1 MLKNYFKIAFRNLW
15 RQRVFS
21 AINLLGLA
29 VGMSSFLLIFSY
41 VSFERS
47 YDAFNTK
54 AQRIYRL
61 YCDTKTPTETI
72 YTGTSSGRAAPDI
85 RRSFPQ
91 VENEARICFMSFL
104 VQNGTKKFQE
114 DQMLGADSTF
124 FDIFTFPFLKGNP
137 ATALQNPYS
146 VVLSHTGAQ
155 KYFGN
160 TDPMGQSLLL
170 NGRVAFKVTGVMK
183 DIPANAQFHGDY
195 ILSMNSFAGPG
206 RLFGEGWDNNWG
218 NFNWFAYLLLKP
230 GVDAQKL
237 EASLVPF
244 VNDKAGQITKETG
257 MSYTYHLIPL
267 KAVHL
272 GPTRDNYGEGEPTGS
287 KTNTDIFSIVGIFIL
302 LIACINFINLTT
314 ARATER
320 AREVGIRKAIGA
332 MRNQLTMQFL
342 GESILLCLFAFLL
355 SIGLCNALHPLFGS
369 LLGKSIPLNA
379 VGAGGYILLLLGI
392 SIGIGIL
399 AGTYPALVMS
409 GFNPIA
415 VLKGR
420 FKSTGQG
427 LALRQTL
434 VVFQFTISTVLII
447 GTIVVYKQLRFM
459 QNQDLGFNKNQELAI
474 NFSSDSTVRAN
485 VEPIR
490 QALLNTPGVQGVTF
504 SMCAPGNS
512 PNNWYLQVANNRG
525 EMQGCN
531 LNFYVVDFDYFKHY
545 GIKMAAGRTFS
556 NQFATDSGHALIINE
571 AAARSLG
578 YSDPTR
584 AVGQKFNMWGN
595 NGTIIGIAK
604 DFHYR
609 SLQEM
614 IQPLAFRIL
623 NPGFYSI
630 ISVKLDGAH
639 IPQTIAAL
647 GEKWRTLSPQQP
659 FQYSFVDEDFARLY
673 TSEDR
678 FQRVFIYFGMLAI
691 FISCLGLLGLASYS
705 TIQRTKEI
713 GIRKV
718 LGASVS
724 TIVGLLSK
732 EFLKLVFIA
741 LLVASPIA
749 WFAMHSWLQDF
760 AYRTTI
766 AWWVFPLAAITAVL
780 ITFLTVGFHSVRAAV
795 ANPVESLRTE

>member
-1 MLKNYFKIAFRNLW
+1 MLRWI
-15 RQRVFS
+15 
-21 AINLLGLA
+21 
-29 VGMSSFLLIFSY
+29 
-41 VSFERS
+41 
-47 YDAFNTK
+47 
-54 AQRIYRL
+54 
-61 YCDTKTPTETI
+61 
-72 YTGTSSGRAAPDI
+72 
-85 RRSFPQ
+85 
-91 VENEARICFMSFL
+91 
-104 VQNGTKKFQE
+104 
-114 DQMLGADSTF
+114 
-124 FDIFTFPFLKGNP
+124 
-137 ATALQNPYS
+137 
-146 VVLSHTGAQ
+146 
-155 KYFGN
+155 
-160 TDPMGQSLLL
+160 
-170 NGRVAFKVTGVMK
+170 
-183 DIPANAQFHGDY
+183 
-195 ILSMNSFAGPG
+195 
-206 RLFGEGWDNNWG
+206 
-218 NFNWFAYLLLKP
+218 
-230 GVDAQKL
+230 
-237 EASLVPF
+237 
-244 VNDKAGQITKETG
+244 
-257 MSYTYHLIPL
+257 
-267 KAVHL
+267 
-272 GPTRDNYGEGEPTGS
+272 
-287 KTNTDIFSIVGIFIL
+287 
-302 LIACINFINLTT
+302 
-314 ARATER
+314 
-320 AREVGIRKAIGA
+320 
-332 MRNQLTMQFL
+332 
-342 GESILLCLFAFLL
+342 
-355 SIGLCNALHPLFGS
+355 
-369 LLGKSIPLNA
+369 
-379 VGAGGYILLLLGI
+379 YILLLLGI